1 MSVGSAA
8 ANLAK
13 KRVRKHIPGGESRQC
28 KGPGGRKP
36 GTFKELEGGRKEAAG
51 KRVR

>member
-1 MSVGSAA
+1 MSVGSVA

-13 KRVRKHIPGGESRQC
+13 KQVRKHIPGGESSQC
-28 KGPGGRKP
+28 KGPG